1 MKKLLLILAVS
12 VLLMAQGCSW
22 EKEFIDPKSS
32 FNELSVLEGRWKMKL
47 EEGSS
52 IEEVWKKENDTLYK
66 GYSYEVNKGDTVITE
81 LIDLYVSNLQIF
93 YVPTTY
99 GQNDGNPVAFKL
111 TSREG
116 GVFNF
121 TNPDH
126 DFPNL
131 ISYSVIDR
139 NHIIATVSGD
149 VEGTT
154 RALDFDYYRQ

>member
-1 MKKLLLILAVS
+1 MNKLILTLAGLTVLLLSA
-12 VLLMAQGCSW
+12 CSGD
-22 EKEFIDPKSS
+22 KDGLNSKQAFR
-32 FNELSVLEGRWKMKL
+32 ELESLEGMWKMSL
-47 EEGSS
+47 DSS
-52 IEEVWKKENDTLYK
+52 SVEEVWRKENDTLYK
-66 GYSYEVNKGDTVITE
+66 GYSYEVSGTDTVITE
-81 LIDLYVSNLQIF
+81 LIELYLSNNEVY

-111 TSREG
+111 TSRQG

>member
-1 MKKLLLILAVS
+1 MKKHCFILAIPFILLLNS
-12 VLLMAQGCSW
+12 CSW
-22 EKEFIDPKSS
+22 EKEFIDPKST
-32 FNELSVLEGRWKMKL
+32 FDELTFIEGRWKMKL

-52 IEEVWKKENDTLYK
+52 IEEVWEKENDTLYK
-66 GYSYEVNKGDTVITE
+66 GYSYEVNQGDTIMTE
-81 LIDLYVSNLQIF
+81 LIDLYVSNLQIY
-93 YVPTTY
+93 YVPTVY
-99 GQNDGNPVAFKL
+99 GQNDNDPVAFKL

-116 GVFNF
+116 GAFHF

-139 NHIIATVSGD
+139 NHIIASVSGD

-154 RALDFDYYRQ
+154 RSLDFNYYRQ

>member
-1 MKKLLLILAVS
+1 MSKLFLILAAPVIIF
-12 VLLMAQGCSW
+12 LNGCSW
-22 EKEFIDPKSS
+22 EKEFIDPKSTFS
-32 FNELSVLEGRWKMKL
+32 ELSFLEGSWKMKL
-47 EEGSS
+47 EGSSS
-52 IEEVWKKENDTLYK
+52 IEEVWKKENDTLLK
-66 GYSYEVNKGDTVITE
+66 GYSFEVNEGDTVITE